1 MKRKRKR
8 NKTGGRR
15 TSVKLQS
22 MIGAII
28 DMPMDE
34 FEKQLIEQKV
44 NLGIIN
50 NLILYLSTI
59 YADLKTKKD
68 GVLNLVFNGE
78 YKKDDKVIKEALE
91 GLYAEMTKIEQKVT
105 FLKSK
110 KKDLLKVD

>member
-50 NLILYLSTI
+50 NLISKHYLCR
-59 YADLKTKKD
+59 
-68 GVLNLVFNGE
+68 
-78 YKKDDKVIKEALE
+78 LE
-91 GLYAEMTKIEQKVT
+91 
-105 FLKSK
+105 
-110 KKDLLKVD
+110 D